1 MGIKMKLFKKSDKLT
16 STDQLIVPKKSK
28 KKKIIKIAA
37 VLIVLILIISVVY
50 NRSLGKKAVLTGAES
65 GSQIAKVEKRD
76 IQSILSSSGTIEPLN
91 KYDVKTLIEGEV
103 ISADFDEGDQ
113 VKKDDVLY
121 QVTTDDI
128 DSKIKTSK
136 TSVERAKDSYKTA
149 VDNYDKAVKKYN
161 DALADYND
169 AEEEYSDLAI
179 KTKKT
184 GIVKKVY
191 VEEGDK
197 IQIGTQI
204 ADIYDNSSML
214 LEIPFNSADV
224 SSSLIGKT
232 AKIELTDGN
241 ETLEGKVTKVSSIED
256 VLSGNRVVK
265 KVTIE
270 VKNPGGLTANTSAT
284 ASIGDLYSSG
294 DGTFSVLEESTI
306 TADKAGEIHSL
317 NIEEGE
323 KINTGNTVIIL
334 DSDTYKDQLDSYQK
348 ALDSAEDV
356 VDNAKNSV
364 KDAKDKI
371 EDSEDSLDD
380 VIDNKTDYSITAP
393 ISGQVVS
400 KDVLA
405 GDTISRESTTKLC
418 TIYDLSAVTF
428 DMQIDELDIMK
439 VKVGQKVNITADA
452 LEGETFTG
460 EVTNISL
467 ESTTKEG
474 VTQYPVTVRINEV
487 GDLLPGMN
495 VDGKIILDEVSGVL
509 AIPSDALMR
518 GDVVYV
524 KDDSVKEA
532 VGDIP
537 AGFKEVEVKTGLSD
551 DNYTEITNG
560 LTGNEEVYVKRNAT
574 GFQMM
579 PGQYGPGG
587 ETRGQGDDQGEAR
600 QGNQQARAASRP

>member
-1 MGIKMKLFKKSDKLT
+1 MGIKLKLFKKSDKLS
-16 STDQLIVPKKSK
+16 STEQLIIPKKSK
-28 KKKIIKIAA
+28 KKKIFKIAA
-37 VLIVLILIISVVY
+37 VLIVLILIVSVVY
-50 NRSLGKKAVLTGAES
+50 NRSLNKKAAMTGA
-65 GSQIAKVEKRD
+65 GFGTQTAKVEKRD
-76 IQSILSSSGTIEPLN
+76 IKSILSSSGTIEPLN
-91 KYDVKTLIEGEV
+91 TYDVKTLVEGEV
-103 ISADFDEGDQ
+103 ISADFEEGDQ
-113 VKKDDVLY
+113 VKEDDVLY

-128 DSKIKTSK
+128 DSKIDTSK
-136 TSVERAKDSYKTA
+136 NSVERSKEDYKIAKDNYNKA
-149 VDNYDKAVKKYN
+149 VDKYN

-179 KTKKT
+179 KSKKT
-184 GIVKKVY
+184 GVVKKVY
-191 VEEGDK
+191 VEEGDT

-214 LEIPFNSADV
+214 LEVPFNSADV

-232 AKIELTDGN
+232 AEIELVDSN
-241 ETLEGKVTKVSSIED
+241 ETLEGKVTKVSNLED

-265 KVTIE
+265 MVTIE
-270 VKNPGGLTANTSAT
+270 VKNPGGLMTSTNAT

-294 DGTFSVLEESTI
+294 EGTFSVLEESTI
-306 TADKAGEIHSL
+306 TADKAGKIHTL
-317 NIEEGE
+317 NIEEGD
-323 KINTGNTVIIL
+323 KISSGNTVVIL
-334 DSDTYKDQLDSYQK
+334 DSDTYEDQLDSYQN
-348 ALDSAEDV
+348 ALDSAKDA
-356 VDNAKNSV
+356 VDNAKNSMD
-364 KDAKDKI
+364 DAQEKI
-371 EDSEDSLDD
+371 EDAEDSLDD
-380 VIDNKTDYSITAP
+380 VIDDKTDYSITAP

-452 LEGETFTG
+452 LEGKTFTG

-474 VTQYPVTVRINEV
+474 VTQYPVTVRIDEV

-495 VDGKIILDEVSGVL
+495 VDGEIVLDEVSGVL
-509 AIPSDALMR
+509 AIPNDALMR

-524 KDDSVKEA
+524 KDASVKEA
-532 VGDIP
+532 VGDVP
-537 AGFKEVEVKTGLSD
+537 AGFKEVQVKAGISD
-551 DNYTEITNG
+551 DNYTEITSG

-574 GFQMM
+574 GVQMM
-579 PGQYGPGG
+579 GQYGPGG
-587 ETRGQGDDQGEAR
+587 GPDGQGGGQGEVR
-600 QGNQQARAASRP
+600 QAHQAEADSRP